1 MFKRLLIAIALL
13 AGLVFPLNAQAVE
26 DFSCLNFKVINE
38 KGLWSLSE
46 GPEVTTAVVT
56 WSVQDP
62 GNCVIGKPTGA
73 WVNGDQVE
81 VGWTSVNYIR
91 GKFYGTLSSARSGE
105 NYVVIMKFDIPN
117 TWISSVANMPGTW
130 GGIEMSHQKYY
141 QLGGGGGLW
150 TSLTLEA
157 KASSSQKQSK
167 TLRAELAAATLWG
180 LVLSNRQKLVRDDCT
195 PESVKSWWGESSAT
209 SEVKVITAGQRPKI
223 SIEISDPSNC
233 AFLIYTPAIGTSKQD
248 TVLNPFWSSKGS
260 AYWSNLVSTKP
271 DLIQVSA
278 NVFGEKR
285 DRSLW
290 PNGFEIRSDAV
301 PIGST
306 SSLSLV
312 NNKIVINSELDLTQL
327 NKSLNKNSEVQIVIG
342 IYSRINTI
350 SSGSGSSG
358 GWRVTWVSSNSFRMS
373 YSRGGATPTGIF
385 DDYQVASVK
394 VPIIDLLEDR
404 ETREKAKTE
413 AEAKVVAELK
423 VKQGA
428 DLEKCLKINEV
439 SEILRSQIEAYKY
452 KFPGN
457 SEFSRL
463 ISAIPPALYCNDA
476 FRSSAFGGQIISL
489 EISLGFIDSEFTA
502 AVKRA
507 TSSTQKTT
515 ITCTKGKLTKKITA
529 IKPVCP
535 SGYKKK

>member
-1 MFKRLLIAIALL
+1 MFKRLFIVFALL
-13 AGLVFPLNAQAVE
+13 TGFISPLNAHATE

-56 WSVQDP
+56 WSVEDP
-62 GNCVIGKPTGA
+62 GNCVIGNPSGA
-73 WVNGDQVE
+73 WVSGDKVE
-81 VGWTSVNYIR
+81 VNWTSVNYIR
-91 GKFYGTLSSARSGE
+91 GKFYGTLSSARSGQ

-117 TWISSVANMPGTW
+117 TWISSVANTPGTW
-130 GGIEMSHQKYY
+130 GGIDMSQQRYY

-180 LVLSNRQKLVRDDCT
+180 LVLSNRQKLVRDECT
-195 PESVKSWWGESSAT
+195 PESVKYWWSESSVT
-209 SEVKVITAGQRPKI
+209 SEIKVITAGQRPKI

-233 AFLIYTPAIGTSKQD
+233 AFLIYTPTIGTAKQN
-248 TVLNPFWSSKGS
+248 TLLNPFWSSKGS

-271 DLIQVSA
+271 DLLQVSA

-285 DRSLW
+285 DRSMW
-290 PNGFEIRSDAV
+290 PIGFEIRSDAV

-312 NNKIVINSELDLTQL
+312 NNKIVINSELDLSQL
-327 NKSLNKNSEVQIVIG
+327 SKSANRNSELQIVIG
-342 IYSRINTI
+342 VYSRINTI
-350 SSGSGSSG
+350 SSGSASSG

-394 VPIIDLLEDR
+394 IPLINLLEDSA
-404 ETREKAKTE
+404 TREKAKAE
-413 AEAKVVAELK
+413 AEAKAKQEAE
-423 VKQGA
+423 A
-428 DLEKCLKINEV
+428 
-439 SEILRSQIEAYKY
+439 REAA
-452 KFPGN
+452 
-457 SEFSRL
+457 
-463 ISAIPPALYCNDA
+463 AIAE
-476 FRSSAFGGQIISL
+476 R
-489 EISLGFIDSEFTA
+489 EA
-502 AVKRA
+502 AAKA
-507 TSSTQKTT
+507 AANKKTT
-515 ITCTKGKLTKKITA
+515 ITCAKGKLIKKVTA
-529 IKPVCP
+529 VKPLCP
-535 SGYKKK
+535 SGYKKKA